1 NSGSIMDTIGFQGVA
16 SNRHTPSFQI
26 GMGFQVITEPRPS
39 VAMNPTFKQ
48 LEAFYHSAKLGSLSA
63 AATTL
68 HATQSAIS
76 KRVSDL
82 EAELGKRL
90 LHRGVTGIVLTPD
103 GERIFPMAEE
113 ALRLRLRMAE
123 AAGGA
128 APLEGRVRIGVT
140 ELTAL
145 SWLGL
150 LISTV
155 VKESPGLTLEPSVAP
170 GLQLID
176 QLRQHELDLAI
187 VPGTYWGEEFQ
198 LVPVGVVEN
207 VWMAS
212 PALGVPQG
220 PLKPADFALYPFLEQ
235 SHDSSKS
242 LFYRPWLEEHG
253 FRFNRVF
260 ASNSLAVLG
269 ELTIDGF
276 GISQLCPAYFRPE
289 LDAGL
294 LRIVHSV
301 PMPPPMVYNAVFHQ
315 GTLDGR
321 NEYIARRAAEVCD
334 FSRRRNVPA
343 SGVAVT

>member
-1 NSGSIMDTIGFQGVA
+1 
-16 SNRHTPSFQI
+16 
-26 GMGFQVITEPRPS
+26 
-39 VAMNPTFKQ
+39 MNPTFKQ
-48 LEAFYHSAKLGSLSA
+48 LEAFYYSATLGSLSS
-63 AATTL
+63 AATAL

-82 EAELGKRL
+82 EAELGRRL
-90 LHRGVTGIVLTPD
+90 LHRGAAGIALTPD
-103 GERIFPMAEE
+103 GERLLPLAEE

-123 AAGGA
+123 GVGGA
-128 APLEGRVRIGVT
+128 VRLEGRVRIGVT

-145 SWLGL
+145 SWLGM
-150 LISTV
+150 LISTLA
-155 VKESPGLTLEPSVAP
+155 KESPGLTLEPSVAP

-187 VPGTYWGEEFQ
+187 VPGNYWGDEFR
-198 LVPVGVVEN
+198 LLRVGVVEN

-212 PALGVPQG
+212 PSAGVPEG
-220 PLKPADFALYPFLEQ
+220 PLKPADFAQYPFLEQ

-269 ELTIDGF
+269 ELTVDGF

-294 LRIVHSV
+294 LKIIRSD
-301 PMPPPMVYNAVFHQ
+301 PMPPPMIYNAVFHQ
-315 GTLDGR
+315 GTLDAR
-321 NEYIARRAAEVCD
+321 NEHIARRAAELCD
-334 FSRRRNVPA
+334 FSRRRNHPVG
-343 SGVAVT
+343 GVVR

>member
-1 NSGSIMDTIGFQGVA
+1 
-16 SNRHTPSFQI
+16 
-26 GMGFQVITEPRPS
+26 
-39 VAMNPTFKQ
+39 MNPTFKQ
-48 LEAFYHSAKLGSLSA
+48 LEAFYYSAKLGSLSA
-63 AATTL
+63 AASTL

-76 KRVSDL
+76 KRVGDL
-82 EAELGKRL
+82 EAEFGQRL
-90 LHRGVTGIVLTPD
+90 LHRGTSGITLTAE
-103 GERIFPMAEE
+103 GERLLPMAEE
-113 ALRLRLRMAE
+113 ALRLRVRMAD

-128 APLEGRVRIGVT
+128 TRLEGRVRIGVT

-150 LISTV
+150 LISTL
-155 VKESPGLTLEPSVAP
+155 VKECPGLTLEPNVGP

-187 VPGTYWGEEFQ
+187 VPGNYWGEEFR
-198 LVPVGVVEN
+198 LMPVGVVEN

-212 PALGVPQG
+212 PSAGVPEG

-242 LFYRPWLEEHG
+242 LFYRPWFEEHG

-269 ELTIDGF
+269 ELTIDGL

-289 LDAGL
+289 LEAGL
-294 LRIVHSV
+294 LRIVRSD
-301 PMPPPMVYNAVFHQ
+301 PMPPPMIYNAVFHQ
-315 GTLDGR
+315 GTLDAR
-321 NEYIARRAAEVCD
+321 NEHIARRAAELCD
-334 FSRRRNVPA
+334 FSRRRNMPV
-343 SGVAVT
+343 SSL